1 MASQAIAAAPAAKTR
16 AAKTR
21 AAPLTGGA
29 LWAAGVLLAL
39 ANFVAVLDL
48 SIANVSVPNISGAL
62 GASTSQGVWIITSY
76 AVAEAI
82 TVPLTGW
89 LAGRFGAVRTF
100 ATALIGFGLASAL
113 CGLAPSL
120 GFLVAFRVIQGVCG
134 GPLMALSQTLLLQIF
149 PPKQQPA
156 AMGLWAVTTL
166 VAPVCGP
173 ILGGVLCDS
182 FGWGSI
188 FMVNVPVAILAGVLV
203 WRTLARYE
211 GEIRKAPFDAVG
223 LGLLIVW
230 ISALQVLLDLG
241 KERDWFQSPMIV
253 ALAVVAAV
261 GFAAFMI
268 WELTE
273 KNPIVNLKVFRHRG
287 FSASMITLSLTMGA
301 FFATNVLTP
310 LWLQS
315 NMGYTATW
323 AGYVTGMI
331 GILAIVSAPI
341 TAQFMTKTDPRR
353 ILFAG
358 VAWLAFTTF
367 MRSHGMSQMTFG
379 QVGIWLFVAGAAMP
393 MFFLPVTT
401 VALGAV
407 DPGETADASGLLNF
421 IRTVAGA
428 VATSIVSTVWENN
441 ATRNHAALAGA
452 MPNAQ
457 ASVDSLTGPTMSAS
471 GALGAVNDIVG
482 GQAVMQA
489 TNQLFLACSVVFAIA
504 AALVWITPRPTRAV
518 DASAAH

>member
-1 MASQAIAAAPAAKTR
+1 MPPATVANGR
-16 AAKTR
+16 AQ
-21 AAPLTGGA
+21 PLTGAA
-29 LWAAGVLLAL
+29 LWGAGILLAL

-89 LAGRFGAVRTF
+89 LAGRFGPVRTF
-100 ATALIGFGLASAL
+100 ATALLGFAVTSAL

-120 GFLVAFRVIQGVCG
+120 GLLVLFRVLQGICG
-134 GPLMALSQTLLLQIF
+134 GPLMALSQTLLMQIF
-149 PPKQQPA
+149 PPRQRAA

-173 ILGGVLCDS
+173 ILGGYLCDS

-188 FMVNVPVAILAGVLV
+188 FFVNVPVATLAGLLV

-211 GEIRKAPFDAVG
+211 GATRKAPFDRVG
-223 LGLLIVW
+223 LGLLVVW
-230 ISALQVLLDLG
+230 IAALQILLDLG
-241 KERDWFQSPMIV
+241 KEHDWLQSPLIV
-253 ALAVVAAV
+253 ALGVVALV

-273 KNPIVNLKVFRHRG
+273 RNPIVNLKVFRHRG
-287 FSASMITLSLTMGA
+287 FSTSMITLALVMGA

-341 TAQFMTKTDPRR
+341 TSQAMGRTDPRR
-353 ILFAG
+353 ILFIG
-358 VAWLAFTTF
+358 VCWLAFTTF
-367 MRSHGMSQMTFG
+367 MRSHGESQMTFG
-379 QVGIWLFVAGAAMP
+379 QISIWLFLAGAAMP

-407 DPGETADASGLLNF
+407 NPEETADASGVLNF
-421 IRTVAGA
+421 VRTMAGA
-428 VATSIVSTVWENN
+428 VATSIVNTVWENN
-441 ATRNHAALAGA
+441 ATRNHADLASA

-457 ASVDSLTGPTMSAS
+457 ASVDSLAASMGTGPAIGT
-471 GALGAVNDIVG
+471 VNDLVG
-482 GQAVMQA
+482 AQSVMLA
-489 TNQLFLACSVVFAIA
+489 TNQLFLACAIVFAVA
-504 AALVWITPRPTRAV
+504 AALVWITPRPAREV
-518 DASAAH
+518 DTSAAH

>member
-1 MASQAIAAAPAAKTR
+1 MPPATVANGR
-16 AAKTR
+16 AQ
-21 AAPLTGGA
+21 PLSGAA
-29 LWAAGVLLAL
+29 LWGAGILLAL

-48 SIANVSVPNISGAL
+48 SIANVSVPNIAGAL

-89 LAGRFGAVRTF
+89 LAARFGPVRTF
-100 ATALIGFGLASAL
+100 ATALIGFGIASAL

-120 GFLVAFRVIQGVCG
+120 GLLVFFRVLQGICG
-134 GPLMALSQTLLLQIF
+134 GPLMALSQTLLMQIF
-149 PPKQQPA
+149 PPDKRPA

-173 ILGGVLCDS
+173 ILGGYLCDT

-188 FMVNVPVAILAGVLV
+188 FLVNVPVAILAGVMV
-203 WRTLARYE
+203 WRTLSRYE
-211 GEIRKAPFDAVG
+211 GLTRRAPFDGVG
-223 LGLLIVW
+223 LALLVIW
-230 ISALQVLLDLG
+230 IGALQILLDLG
-241 KERDWFQSPMIV
+241 KERDWFQSPLIV
-253 ALAVVAAV
+253 ALGLVALV

-287 FSASMITLSLTMGA
+287 FSTSMITMSLVMGA

-331 GILAIVSAPI
+331 GILAIFSAPI
-341 TAQFMTKTDPRR
+341 TAQALARVDPRR
-353 ILFAG
+353 ILFIG
-358 VAWLAFTTF
+358 VSWLAFTTF
-367 MRSHGMSQMTFG
+367 MRSHGESQMTFG
-379 QVGIWLFVAGAAMP
+379 QISLWLFVAGAAMP

-407 DPGETADASGLLNF
+407 DPEETADASGLLNF
-421 IRTVAGA
+421 IRTMSGA
-428 VATSIVSTVWENN
+428 VATSIVNTVWENN
-441 ATRNHAALAGA
+441 ATSNHADLASA

-457 ASVDSLTGPTMSAS
+457 ATVDSLSPSLGAAQ
-471 GALGAVNDIVG
+471 ALGAVNNLVG
-482 GQAVMQA
+482 SQAVMLA
-489 TNQLFLACSVVFAIA
+489 TNQLFLACAGVFALA
-504 AALVWITPRPTRAV
+504 AALVWLTPKPTREV
-518 DASAAH
+518 DTSAAH

>member
-1 MASQAIAAAPAAKTR
+1 MASQSTKAR
-16 AAKTR
+16 G
-21 AAPLTGGA
+21 APLTGGA

-113 CGLAPSL
+113 CGMAPSL
-120 GFLVAFRVIQGVCG
+120 GFLVAFRVIQGVTG

-173 ILGGVLCDS
+173 VLGGYLCDT

-203 WRTLARYE
+203 WRTLSRYE
-211 GEIRKAPFDAVG
+211 GETKKARFDSVG

-230 ISALQVLLDLG
+230 IAALQILLDLG
-241 KERDWFQSPMIV
+241 KDRDWFASPLIV
-253 ALAVVAAV
+253 TLAVVAAL

-273 KNPIVNLKVFRHRG
+273 KNPIVNLRVFRHRG
-287 FSASMITLSLTMGA
+287 FSASMVTLTLTMGA

-323 AGYVTGMI
+323 AGYITGLI

-341 TAQFMTKTDPRR
+341 TAQVMTKTDPRR

-358 VAWLAFTTF
+358 VAWLAVTTF
-367 MRSHGMSQMTFG
+367 MRSHGLSQMTFWQIG
-379 QVGIWLFVAGAAMP
+379 VWLFVAGAAMP

-407 DPGETADASGLLNF
+407 NPEETADASGLLNF
-421 IRTVAGA
+421 LRTIAGA

-441 ATRNHAALAGA
+441 ATRNHADLAATMPGA
-452 MPNAQ
+452 Q
-457 ASVDSLTGPTMSAS
+457 TTVDSLTGPAMNSAA
-471 GALGAVNDIVG
+471 ALGTVNDLVG
-482 GQAVMQA
+482 GQAVMLA
-489 TNQLFLACSVVFAIA
+489 TNQLFLACAVVFAIA

>member
-1 MASQAIAAAPAAKTR
+1 MASDTMTATAPRTR
-16 AAKTR
+16 G
-21 AAPLTGGA
+21 APLTGGA

-39 ANFVAVLDL
+39 ANFVAVLDM
-48 SIANVSVPNISGAL
+48 SIANVSVPNIAGAL

-100 ATALIGFGLASAL
+100 STALIGFGLASAL
-113 CGLAPSL
+113 CGLSPSL
-120 GFLVAFRVIQGVCG
+120 GFLVAFRVLQGLCG

-166 VAPVCGP
+166 IAPVCGP
-173 ILGGVLCDS
+173 ILGGYLCDL

-188 FMVNVPVAILAGVLV
+188 FLVNVPVAILAGVLV
-203 WRTLARYE
+203 WRVLSRYE
-211 GEIRKAPFDAVG
+211 GETRKAPIDGIG
-223 LGLLIVW
+223 LGLLILW
-230 ISALQVLLDLG
+230 ISALQILLDLG
-241 KERDWFQSPMIV
+241 KEHDWFQSQLIIG
-253 ALAVVAAV
+253 LAVVAAI

-273 KNPIVNLKVFRHRG
+273 KNPIVNLRVFRHAG
-287 FSASMITLSLTMGA
+287 FNTSMVTLSLVMGA

-323 AGYVTGMI
+323 AGYVVGMI
-331 GILAIVSAPI
+331 GVLAIVSAPI
-341 TAQFMTKTDPRR
+341 TAQVMTKTDPRR
-353 ILFAG
+353 ILFLG
-358 VAWLAFTTF
+358 VCWLAFTTF
-367 MRSHGMSQMTFG
+367 MRSQAASQMSFG
-379 QVGIWLFVAGAAMP
+379 QIAIWLFLAGAAMP

-401 VALGAV
+401 LALGSV
-407 DPGETADASGLLNF
+407 DPEETADASGLLNF
-421 IRTVAGA
+421 IRTVSSA
-428 VATSIVSTVWENN
+428 VATSIVNTVWENN
-441 ATRNHAALAGA
+441 ATSNHADLASA

-457 ASVDSLTGPTMSAS
+457 AAVEGLSGSSGPVA
-471 GALGAVNDIVG
+471 ALATVNDLVSK
-482 GQAVMQA
+482 QAVMLA
-489 TNQLFLACSVVFAIA
+489 TNQLLIACTVVFAIA
-504 AALVWITPRPTRAV
+504 AVLVWMTPRPTREV
-518 DASAAH
+518 DTSGAH

>member
-1 MASQAIAAAPAAKTR
+1 MSAQTVANGR
-16 AAKTR
+16 AQ
-21 AAPLTGGA
+21 PLTGAA
-29 LWAAGVLLAL
+29 LWGAGVLLAL

-100 ATALIGFGLASAL
+100 ATALIGFAVTSAL

-120 GFLVAFRVIQGVCG
+120 GLLVLFRVLQGICG
-134 GPLMALSQTLLLQIF
+134 GPLMALSQTLLMQIF
-149 PPKQQPA
+149 PPRQRPA

-173 ILGGVLCDS
+173 ILGGYLCDS

-188 FMVNVPVAILAGVLV
+188 FFVNVPVAALAGVMV

-211 GEIRKAPFDAVG
+211 GATRRPPFDSVG
-223 LGLLIVW
+223 LGLLVVW
-230 ISALQVLLDLG
+230 IAALQILLDLG
-241 KERDWFQSPMIV
+241 KEHDWFQSPLIV
-253 ALAVVAAV
+253 ALGVVALI

-273 KNPIVNLKVFRHRG
+273 RNPIVNLKVFRHRG
-287 FSASMITLSLTMGA
+287 FSTSMITMALVMGA

-341 TAQFMTKTDPRR
+341 TSQVMGKTDPRR
-353 ILFAG
+353 ILFIG
-358 VAWLAFTTF
+358 VCWLAFTTF
-367 MRSHGMSQMTFG
+367 MRSHGESQMTFG
-379 QVGIWLFVAGAAMP
+379 QISIWLFLAGAAMP

-407 DPGETADASGLLNF
+407 NPEETADASGVLNF
-421 IRTVAGA
+421 IRTMAGA
-428 VATSIVSTVWENN
+428 VATSIVNTVWENN
-441 ATRNHAALAGA
+441 ATRNHADLTSA

-457 ASVDSLTGPTMSAS
+457 ASVDSLSGSMGSGPAI
-471 GALGAVNDIVG
+471 GAVNDLVG
-482 GQAVMQA
+482 AQSVMLA
-489 TNQLFLACSVVFAIA
+489 TNQLFLACAVVFAIA
-504 AALVWITPRPTRAV
+504 AALVWITPRPAREV
-518 DASAAH
+518 DTSAAH

>member
-1 MASQAIAAAPAAKTR
+1 MALATVANGR
-16 AAKTR
+16 AQ
-21 AAPLTGGA
+21 PLSGAA
-29 LWAAGVLLAL
+29 LWGAGILLAL

-89 LAGRFGAVRTF
+89 LAARFGPVRTF
-100 ATALIGFGLASAL
+100 ATALIGFGIASAL

-120 GFLVAFRVIQGVCG
+120 GLLVFFRVLQGICG
-134 GPLMALSQTLLLQIF
+134 GPLMALSQTLLMQIF
-149 PPKQQPA
+149 PPDKRPA

-173 ILGGVLCDS
+173 ILGGYLCDT

-188 FMVNVPVAILAGVLV
+188 FLVNVPVAILAGVMV
-203 WRTLARYE
+203 WRTLSRYE
-211 GEIRKAPFDAVG
+211 GLTRRAPFDGVG
-223 LGLLIVW
+223 LALLVIW
-230 ISALQVLLDLG
+230 IGALQILLDLG
-241 KERDWFQSPMIV
+241 KERDWFQSPLIV
-253 ALAVVAAV
+253 ALGLVALV

-287 FSASMITLSLTMGA
+287 FSTSMITMSLVMGA

-331 GILAIVSAPI
+331 GILAIFSAPI
-341 TAQFMTKTDPRR
+341 TAQVMARVDPRR
-353 ILFAG
+353 ILFIG
-358 VAWLAFTTF
+358 VSWLAFTTF
-367 MRSHGMSQMTFG
+367 MRSHGESQMTFG
-379 QVGIWLFVAGAAMP
+379 QISLWLFVAGAAMP

-407 DPGETADASGLLNF
+407 DPEETADASGLLNF
-421 IRTVAGA
+421 IRTMSGA
-428 VATSIVSTVWENN
+428 VATSIVNTVWENN
-441 ATRNHAALAGA
+441 ATSNHADLVSA

-457 ASVDSLTGPTMSAS
+457 ATVDGLTPSLGAAQ
-471 GALGAVNDIVG
+471 ALGAVNNLVG
-482 GQAVMQA
+482 SQAVMLA
-489 TNQLFLACSVVFAIA
+489 TNQLFLACAGVFALA
-504 AALVWITPRPTRAV
+504 AALVWLTPKPAREV
-518 DASAAH
+518 DTSAAH

>member
-1 MASQAIAAAPAAKTR
+1 MSSPTVANGR
-16 AAKTR
+16 AQ
-21 AAPLTGGA
+21 PLTGAA
-29 LWAAGVLLAL
+29 LWGAGILLAL

-82 TVPLTGW
+82 TVPLTGF
-89 LAGRFGAVRTF
+89 LAARFGPVRTF
-100 ATALIGFGLASAL
+100 AVALIGFGITSAL

-120 GFLVAFRVIQGVCG
+120 GLLVLFRVLQGICG
-134 GPLMALSQTLLLQIF
+134 GPLMALSQTLLMQIF
-149 PPKQQPA
+149 PPDKRAA

-173 ILGGVLCDS
+173 ILGGYLCDT

-188 FMVNVPVAILAGVLV
+188 FLVNVPVAILAGALV

-211 GEIRKAPFDAVG
+211 GVTRRAPFDGVG

-230 ISALQVLLDLG
+230 IGALQVMLDLG
-241 KERDWFQSPMIV
+241 KEHDWFQSPLIV
-253 ALAVVAAV
+253 ALGLVALV

-268 WELTE
+268 WELTDR
-273 KNPIVNLKVFRHRG
+273 NPIVNLRVFRHRG
-287 FSASMITLSLTMGA
+287 FSASMITLALVMGA

-341 TAQFMTKTDPRR
+341 TAQGMARTDPRR
-353 ILFAG
+353 ILFVG
-358 VAWLAFTTF
+358 ICWLAFTTF
-367 MRSHGMSQMTFG
+367 MRSHGESQMTFG
-379 QVGIWLFVAGAAMP
+379 QISIWLFVAGAAMP

-407 DPGETADASGLLNF
+407 DPEETADASGLLNF
-421 IRTVAGA
+421 IRTMAGA
-428 VATSIVSTVWENN
+428 VATSIVNTVWENN
-441 ATRNHAALAGA
+441 ATRNHADLASA

-457 ASVDSLTGPTMSAS
+457 ATVDSLTPSLGA
-471 GALGAVNDIVG
+471 GQALGTVNDLVG
-482 GQAVMQA
+482 SQAVMLA
-489 TNQLFLACSVVFAIA
+489 TNQLFLACAVVFAIA
-504 AALVWITPRPTRAV
+504 AALVWITPRPTREV
-518 DASAAH
+518 DTSAAH

>member
-1 MASQAIAAAPAAKTR
+1 MASQSKRP
-16 AAKTR
+16 R

-100 ATALIGFGLASAL
+100 GAALIGFGFASAL

-120 GFLVAFRVIQGVCG
+120 GFLVAFRVIQGITG

-173 ILGGVLCDS
+173 VLGGYLCDT

-203 WRTLARYE
+203 WRTLSRYE
-211 GEIRKAPFDAVG
+211 GEIRKTRFDTVG
-223 LGLLIVW
+223 LGLLVVW
-230 ISALQVLLDLG
+230 VGSLQILLDLG
-241 KERDWFQSPMIV
+241 KDRDWFASPLIVGLALV
-253 ALAVVAAV
+253 ALF
-261 GFAAFMI
+261 GFAAFLI

-273 KNPIVNLKVFRHRG
+273 RNPIVNLKVFRHRG
-287 FSASMITLSLTMGA
+287 FSASMVTLTLTMGA

-323 AGYVTGMI
+323 AGYITGLI

-341 TAQFMTKTDPRR
+341 TAQLMTKTDPRR
-353 ILFAG
+353 ILFLG
-358 VAWLAFTTF
+358 VCWLAFTTL
-367 MRSHGMSQMTFG
+367 MRSHGMSQMTFWQIG
-379 QVGIWLFVAGAAMP
+379 VWLFVAGAAMP

-407 DPGETADASGLLNF
+407 KPNEIADASGLLNF
-421 IRTVAGA
+421 LRTIAGA
-428 VATSIVSTVWENN
+428 VATSIVTTVWDNN
-441 ATRNHAALAGA
+441 ATRNHADLAAA
-452 MPNAQ
+452 MPHAQ
-457 ASVDSLTGPTMSAS
+457 TTIDQLTGPSMNA
-471 GALGAVNDIVG
+471 GAALGVVNNLVG

-489 TNQLFLACSVVFAIA
+489 TNQLFLACAVVFAIA
-504 AALVWITPRPTRAV
+504 AALVWITPRPTGPV
-518 DASAAH
+518 DTSGAH

>member
-1 MASQAIAAAPAAKTR
+1 MATQAVKT
-16 AAKTR
+16 KG
-21 AAPLTGGA
+21 APLTGGA

-173 ILGGVLCDS
+173 ILGGYLCDT

-188 FMVNVPVAILAGVLV
+188 FMVNVPVAILAGFLV
-203 WRTLARYE
+203 WRTLSRYE
-211 GEIRKAPFDAVG
+211 GETRRAPFDAVG

-230 ISALQVLLDLG
+230 IAALQILLDLG
-241 KERDWFQSPMIV
+241 KQLDWFQSPTIV
-253 ALAVVAAV
+253 ALAVTAAI
-261 GFAAFMI
+261 GFAAFLI

-273 KNPIVNLKVFRHRG
+273 KNPIVNLRVFRHRG
-287 FSASMITLSLTMGA
+287 FSASMVTLTLTMGA

-323 AGYVTGMI
+323 AGYITGLI

-341 TAQFMTKTDPRR
+341 TAQAMTKMDPRR

-367 MRSHGMSQMTFG
+367 MRSHEMSQMTFW
-379 QVGIWLFVAGAAMP
+379 QIGIWLFVAGAAMP

-407 DPGETADASGLLNF
+407 DPSETADASGLLNF
-421 IRTVAGA
+421 LRTVAGA

-441 ATRNHAALAGA
+441 ATRNHADLAA
-452 MPNAQ
+452 TMPHAQ
-457 ASVDSLTGPTMSAS
+457 TTVDSLTGPTMNA
-471 GALGAVNDIVG
+471 GAALATVNDMVG
-482 GQAVMQA
+482 GQAVMLA
-489 TNQLFLACSVVFAIA
+489 TNQLFLACAIVFAIA
-504 AALVWITPRPTRAV
+504 AALVWITPRPPANV
-518 DASAAH
+518 DTSAAH

>member
-1 MASQAIAAAPAAKTR
+1 MSSPTVANG
-16 AAKTR
+16 R
-21 AAPLTGGA
+21 AAPLTGAA
-29 LWAAGVLLAL
+29 LWGAGVLLAL

-100 ATALIGFGLASAL
+100 ATALIGFAITSAL

-120 GFLVAFRVIQGVCG
+120 GLLVLFRVLQGICG
-134 GPLMALSQTLLLQIF
+134 GPLMALSQTLLMQIF
-149 PPKQQPA
+149 PPKQRPA

-173 ILGGVLCDS
+173 ILGGYLCDS

-188 FMVNVPVAILAGVLV
+188 FFVNVPVAMLAGVLV

-211 GEIRKAPFDAVG
+211 GETRKARFDSVG
-223 LGLLIVW
+223 LGLLVVW
-230 ISALQVLLDLG
+230 IAALQILLDLG
-241 KERDWFQSPMIV
+241 KEHDWFQSPLIV
-253 ALAVVAAV
+253 ALGVVALI

-273 KNPIVNLKVFRHRG
+273 RNPIVNLKVFRHRG
-287 FSASMITLSLTMGA
+287 FSTSMITLALVMGA

-341 TAQFMTKTDPRR
+341 TSQAMGKTDPRR
-353 ILFAG
+353 ILFIG
-358 VAWLAFTTF
+358 VCWLAFTTF
-367 MRSHGMSQMTFG
+367 MRSHGESQMTFG
-379 QVGIWLFVAGAAMP
+379 QISIWLFLAGAAMP

-407 DPGETADASGLLNF
+407 NPEETADASGVLNF
-421 IRTVAGA
+421 IRTMAGA
-428 VATSIVSTVWENN
+428 VATSIVNTVWENN
-441 ATRNHAALAGA
+441 ATRNHADLTSA
-452 MPNAQ
+452 MPNAR
-457 ASVDSLTGPTMSAS
+457 ASVDSLSGSMGTGPAI
-471 GALGAVNDIVG
+471 GVVNDLVG
-482 GQAVMQA
+482 AQAVMLA
-489 TNQLFLACSVVFAIA
+489 TNQLFLVCAVVFAIA
-504 AALVWITPRPTRAV
+504 AALVWITPRPAREV
-518 DASAAH
+518 DTSAAH

>member
-1 MASQAIAAAPAAKTR
+1 MALATVANGR
-16 AAKTR
+16 AQ
-21 AAPLTGGA
+21 PLSGAA
-29 LWAAGVLLAL
+29 LWGAGILLAL

-89 LAGRFGAVRTF
+89 LAARFGPVRTF
-100 ATALIGFGLASAL
+100 ATALIGFGIASAL

-120 GFLVAFRVIQGVCG
+120 GLLVFFRVLQGICG
-134 GPLMALSQTLLLQIF
+134 GPLMALSQTLLMQIF
-149 PPKQQPA
+149 PPDKRPA

-173 ILGGVLCDS
+173 ILGGYLCDT

-188 FMVNVPVAILAGVLV
+188 FLVNVPVAILAGVMV
-203 WRTLARYE
+203 WRTLSRYE
-211 GEIRKAPFDAVG
+211 GLTRRAPFDGVG
-223 LGLLIVW
+223 LALLVVW
-230 ISALQVLLDLG
+230 IGALQILLDLG
-241 KERDWFQSPMIV
+241 KERDWFQSPLIV
-253 ALAVVAAV
+253 ALGLVALV

-287 FSASMITLSLTMGA
+287 FSTSMITMSLVMGA

-331 GILAIVSAPI
+331 GILAIFSAPI
-341 TAQFMTKTDPRR
+341 TAQVMARVDPRR
-353 ILFAG
+353 ILFIG
-358 VAWLAFTTF
+358 VSWLAFTTF
-367 MRSHGMSQMTFG
+367 MRSHGESQMTFG
-379 QVGIWLFVAGAAMP
+379 QISLWLFVAGAAMP

-407 DPGETADASGLLNF
+407 DPEETADASGLLNF
-421 IRTVAGA
+421 IRTMSGA
-428 VATSIVSTVWENN
+428 VATSIVNTVWENN
-441 ATRNHAALAGA
+441 ATSNHADLVAA

-457 ASVDSLTGPTMSAS
+457 ATVDSLTPSMGAAQ
-471 GALGAVNDIVG
+471 ALGAVNNLVG
-482 GQAVMQA
+482 SQAVMLA
-489 TNQLFLACSVVFAIA
+489 TNQLFLACAGVFALA
-504 AALVWITPRPTRAV
+504 AALVWLTPRPAREV
-518 DASAAH
+518 DTSAAH

>member
-1 MASQAIAAAPAAKTR
+1 MALATVANGR
-16 AAKTR
+16 AQ
-21 AAPLTGGA
+21 PLSGAA
-29 LWAAGVLLAL
+29 LWGAGILLAL

-89 LAGRFGAVRTF
+89 LAARFGPVRTF
-100 ATALIGFGLASAL
+100 ATALIGFGIASAL

-120 GFLVAFRVIQGVCG
+120 GLLVFFRVLQGICG
-134 GPLMALSQTLLLQIF
+134 GPLMALSQTLLMQIF
-149 PPKQQPA
+149 PPDKRPA

-173 ILGGVLCDS
+173 ILGGYLCDT

-188 FMVNVPVAILAGVLV
+188 FLVNVPVAILAGVMV
-203 WRTLARYE
+203 WRTLSRYE
-211 GEIRKAPFDAVG
+211 GLTRRAPFDGVG
-223 LGLLIVW
+223 LALLVVW
-230 ISALQVLLDLG
+230 IGALQILLDLG
-241 KERDWFQSPMIV
+241 KERDWFQSPLIV
-253 ALAVVAAV
+253 ALGLVALV

-273 KNPIVNLKVFRHRG
+273 KNPIVHLKVFRHRG
-287 FSASMITLSLTMGA
+287 FSTSMITMSLVMGA

-331 GILAIVSAPI
+331 GILAIFSAPI
-341 TAQFMTKTDPRR
+341 TAQVMARVDPRR
-353 ILFAG
+353 ILFIG
-358 VAWLAFTTF
+358 VSWLAFTTF
-367 MRSHGMSQMTFG
+367 MRSHGESQMTFG
-379 QVGIWLFVAGAAMP
+379 QISLWLFVAGAAMP

-407 DPGETADASGLLNF
+407 DPEETADASGLLNF
-421 IRTVAGA
+421 IRTMSGA
-428 VATSIVSTVWENN
+428 VATSIVNTVWENN
-441 ATRNHAALAGA
+441 ATSNHADLVSA

-457 ASVDSLTGPTMSAS
+457 ATVDGLTPSLGAAQ
-471 GALGAVNDIVG
+471 ALGAVNNLVG
-482 GQAVMQA
+482 SQAVMLA
-489 TNQLFLACSVVFAIA
+489 TNQLFLACAGVFALA
-504 AALVWITPRPTRAV
+504 AALVWLTPRPAREV
-518 DASAAH
+518 DTSAAH

>member
-1 MASQAIAAAPAAKTR
+1 MALATVANGR
-16 AAKTR
+16 AQ
-21 AAPLTGGA
+21 PLTGAA
-29 LWAAGVLLAL
+29 LWGSGILLAL
-39 ANFVAVLDL
+39 ANFAAVLDL

-89 LAGRFGAVRTF
+89 LAARFGPVRTF
-100 ATALIGFGLASAL
+100 STALIGFGITSLL
-113 CGLAPSL
+113 CGMAPTL
-120 GFLVAFRVIQGVCG
+120 GLLVFFRILQGVCG
-134 GPLMALSQTLLLQIF
+134 GPLMALSQTLLMQIF
-149 PPKQQPA
+149 PEDKRPA

-173 ILGGVLCDS
+173 ILGGYLCDT

-188 FMVNVPVAILAGVLV
+188 FLVNVPVAILAGVMV
-203 WRTLARYE
+203 WRTLSRYE
-211 GEIRKAPFDAVG
+211 GSLRKMPFDGVG
-223 LGLLIVW
+223 LGLLIIWVG
-230 ISALQVLLDLG
+230 ALQVLLDLG
-241 KERDWFQSPMIV
+241 KEHDWFQSPLIV
-253 ALAVVAAV
+253 VLGLVAAV

-287 FSASMITLSLTMGA
+287 FSTSMITLALVMGA

-331 GILAIVSAPI
+331 GILAIFSAPI
-341 TAQFMTKTDPRR
+341 VAQAMTKVDPRR
-353 ILFAG
+353 ILFIG
-358 VAWLAFTTF
+358 VSWLAFTTF
-367 MRSHGMSQMTFG
+367 MRSHGESQMTFWQIG
-379 QVGIWLFVAGAAMP
+379 MWLFVAGAAMP

-401 VALGAV
+401 IALGAV
-407 DPGETADASGLLNF
+407 DPEETADASGLLNF
-421 IRTVAGA
+421 IRTIAGA
-428 VATSIVSTVWENN
+428 AATSVINTVWENN
-441 ATRNHAALAGA
+441 ATSNHADLVSA

-457 ASVDSLTGPTMSAS
+457 ATVDNLAPSMG
-471 GALGAVNDIVG
+471 LGQAIGTVNNLVG
-482 GQAVMQA
+482 QQAVMLA
-489 TNQLFLACSVVFAIA
+489 TNQLFLACAVVFAIA
-504 AALVWITPRPTRAV
+504 AALVWLTPRPSREV
-518 DASAAH
+518 DTSSAH

>member
-1 MASQAIAAAPAAKTR
+1 MATQSAKAR
-16 AAKTR
+16 VAKPR
-21 AAPLTGGA
+21 GAPLTGGA
-29 LWAAGVLLAL
+29 LWAAGILLAL
-39 ANFVAVLDL
+39 ANFVAVLDV
-48 SIANVSVPNISGAL
+48 SIANVSVPNISGSL
-62 GASTSQGVWIITSY
+62 GASTSQGIWIITSY

-100 ATALIGFGLASAL
+100 ATALIGFGLTSML

-120 GFLVAFRVIQGVCG
+120 GVLVAFRVIQGIFG

-156 AMGLWAVTTL
+156 AMGLWSVTTL
-166 VAPVCGP
+166 IAPVSGP
-173 ILGGVLCDS
+173 ILGGLLCDA

-188 FMVNVPVAILAGVLV
+188 FLVNVPVAILAGVMVL
-203 WRTLARYE
+203 RMLSRYE
-211 GEIRKAPFDAVG
+211 GETRKAPFDGVG
-223 LGLLIVW
+223 LGLLIFW
-230 ISALQVLLDLG
+230 IGALQVLLDLG
-241 KERDWFQSPMIV
+241 KERDWFQSPLIV
-253 ALAVVAAV
+253 ALGIAAAL
-261 GFAAFMI
+261 GFVAFMI

-287 FSASMITLSLTMGA
+287 FSASMITLTLTMGSFIA
-301 FFATNVLTP
+301 INVLTP

-358 VAWLAFTTF
+358 VLWLAFTTF
-367 MRSHGMSQMTFG
+367 MRGHAMSQMTFG
-379 QVGIWLFVAGAAMP
+379 QIAIWLFVAGAAMP

-407 DPGETADASGLLNF
+407 KPEETADAAGLMNF
-421 IRTVAGA
+421 LRTVAGA
-428 VATSIVSTVWENN
+428 VATSIVSTVWESN
-441 ATRNHAALAGA
+441 ATRNHADLAA
-452 MPNAQ
+452 IMPNAGGV
-457 ASVDSLTGPTMSAS
+457 VDSLTSSTTSPAV
-471 GALGAVNDIVG
+471 ALGTVDNLVG
-482 GQAVMQA
+482 GQAVMLA
-489 TNQLFLACSVVFAIA
+489 TNQLFLACSIVFAIA
-504 AALVWITPRPTRAV
+504 AALVWITPRPARAV
-518 DASAAH
+518 DTSAAH

>member
-1 MASQAIAAAPAAKTR
+1 M
-16 AAKTR
+16 
-21 AAPLTGGA
+21 
-29 LWAAGVLLAL
+29 WAAGVLLAL

-100 ATALIGFGLASAL
+100 AGALIGFGLASAL

-120 GFLVAFRVIQGVCG
+120 GFLVAFRVVQGVTG
-134 GPLMALSQTLLLQIF
+134 GPLMALSQTLLLKIF

-166 VAPVCGP
+166 IAPVCGP
-173 ILGGVLCDS
+173 VLGGYLCDT

-203 WRTLARYE
+203 WRTLSRYE
-211 GEIRKAPFDAVG
+211 GETRKAPFDTMG
-223 LGLLIVW
+223 LSLLIVW
-230 ISALQVLLDLG
+230 VGALQILLDLG
-241 KERDWFQSPMIV
+241 KDRDWFASPLIV
-253 ALAVVAAV
+253 ALAVVALL

-273 KNPIVNLKVFRHRG
+273 KNPIVNLRVFRHRG
-287 FSASMITLSLTMGA
+287 FSASMVTLTLTMGA

-323 AGYVTGMI
+323 AGYITGLI

-341 TAQFMTKTDPRR
+341 TAQVMTKTDPRR

-358 VAWLAFTTF
+358 VCWLAFTTF
-367 MRSHGMSQMTFG
+367 MRSHGLSQMTFWQIG
-379 QVGIWLFVAGAAMP
+379 MWLFVAGAAMP

-407 DPGETADASGLLNF
+407 DPEETADASGLLNF
-421 IRTVAGA
+421 LRTVAGA
-428 VATSIVSTVWENN
+428 VATSIVSTAWESN
-441 ATRNHAALAGA
+441 AARNHADLVAA
-452 MPNAQ
+452 MPHAQ
-457 ASVDSLTGPTMSAS
+457 ATVDSLTGPLMDGPA
-471 GALGAVNDIVG
+471 ALDTLNGVVG

-489 TNQLFLACSVVFAIA
+489 TNQLFLACAVVFAIA
-504 AALVWITPRPTRAV
+504 AALVWITPRPTRDV
-518 DASAAH
+518 DTSAAH

>member
-1 MASQAIAAAPAAKTR
+1 MSPPTVANGRAP
-16 AAKTR
+16 
-21 AAPLTGGA
+21 PLTGAA
-29 LWAAGVLLAL
+29 LWGAGILLAL

-89 LAGRFGAVRTF
+89 LAARFGPVRTF
-100 ATALIGFGLASAL
+100 ATALIGFGITSAL

-120 GFLVAFRVIQGVCG
+120 GLLVLFRVLQGVCG
-134 GPLMALSQTLLLQIF
+134 GPLMALSQTLLMQIF
-149 PPKQQPA
+149 PPDKRAA

-173 ILGGVLCDS
+173 ILGGYLCDT

-188 FMVNVPVAILAGVLV
+188 FLVNVPVAILAGAMV
-203 WRTLARYE
+203 WRGLARYE
-211 GEIRKAPFDAVG
+211 GVTRKAPFDGVG
-223 LGLLIVW
+223 LGLLIIW
-230 ISALQVLLDLG
+230 IGALQLLLDLG
-241 KERDWFQSPMIV
+241 KEHDWFQSPLIIGLGLV
-253 ALAVVAAV
+253 ALV
-261 GFAAFMI
+261 GFAAFLI

-273 KNPIVNLKVFRHRG
+273 RNPIVNLKVFRHRG
-287 FSASMITLSLTMGA
+287 FSASMVTLALVMGA

-341 TAQFMTKTDPRR
+341 TAQAMARTDPRR
-353 ILFAG
+353 ILFVG
-358 VAWLAFTTF
+358 VCWLAFTTF
-367 MRSHGMSQMTFG
+367 MRSHAESQMTFG
-379 QVGIWLFVAGAAMP
+379 QISIWLFVAGAAMP

-407 DPGETADASGLLNF
+407 DPEETADASGLLNF
-421 IRTVAGA
+421 IRTMAGA
-428 VATSIVSTVWENN
+428 VATSIVNTVWENN
-441 ATRNHAALAGA
+441 AASNHADLVSA

-457 ASVDSLTGPTMSAS
+457 ATVERLTPTLGAGQALGTVNQLVDS
-471 GALGAVNDIVG
+471 
-482 GQAVMQA
+482 QAVMLA
-489 TNQLFLACSVVFAIA
+489 TNQLLLACAIVFAIA
-504 AALVWITPRPTRAV
+504 AALVWITPRPTREV
-518 DASAAH
+518 DTSAAH